1 MTCFECDAPCD
12 HMHHVVPR
20 SLGGTRTVPLCERCH
35 GLVHDRLMN
44 TRALTKAALAVK
56 KSRGERLGGDVPY
69 GWQLAADGV
78 TLEHNEGEQAVV
90 ETVRTLRAEGLS
102 LRAIAAEL
110 EARGLMARNGGS
122 WHAKQVSRI
131 VRNRHTGRLS

>member
-20 SLGGTRTVPLCERCH
+20 SRGGTRTVPLCERCH
-35 GLVHDRLMN
+35 GLVHDRTMT

-56 KSRGERLGGDVPY
+56 KSKGQLVGAVPY

-78 TLEHNEGEQAVV
+78 TLEKNEGEQAVV
-90 ETVRTLRAEGLS
+90 EAVRTLRAEGLS

-110 EARGLMARNGGS
+110 EARGLMARNGRS
-122 WHAKQVSRI
+122 WHATQVSRI
-131 VRNRHTGRLS
+131 VEAGRLS